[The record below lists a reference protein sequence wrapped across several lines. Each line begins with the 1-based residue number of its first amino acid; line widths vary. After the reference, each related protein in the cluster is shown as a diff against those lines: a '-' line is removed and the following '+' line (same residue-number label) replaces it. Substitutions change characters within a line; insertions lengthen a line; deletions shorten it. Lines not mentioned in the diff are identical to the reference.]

1 MAINRFVCLLVLLI
15 SNYIFCQGG
24 FGSDTAKIIYNGKI
38 RFGNGTEVSTNNKGI
53 LVQPWYF
60 SEVADNFLK
69 LTYTSGSNA
78 YPLDN
83 TFALGGDGTD
93 SWNVSGTLSENPT
106 FNNIEYNTTNWTV
119 IAGTPTKGYGTITV
133 SGTITETSVSYSKP
147 PCLEK
152 IGWYAKSVL
161 DTIQR

>member
-1 MAINRFVCLLVLLI
+1 MAIYRFVCLLVLLI

-24 FGSDTAKIIYNGKI
+24 FGSDTAKIINNGKI
-38 RFGNGTEVSTNNKGI
+38 RFGNGTEVFTDYKGI

-60 SEVADNFLK
+60 IEVSDNFLK

-78 YPLDN
+78 YPLDD

-93 SWNVSGTLSENPT
+93 SWNESGTLAENST
-106 FNNIEYNTTNWTV
+106 FNNIDYNTTNWTV
-119 IAGTPTKGYGTITV
+119 IAGTPIKGYGTITV

-152 IGWYAKSVL
+152 TGWYAKSAL
-161 DTIQR
+161 DTI

>member
-15 SNYIFCQGG
+15 SNYVFCQEG
-24 FGSDTAKIIYNGKI
+24 FGSDTAKIINNGKI
-38 RFGNGTEVSTNNKGI
+38 RFGNGTEVSTDYKGI

-60 SEVADNFLK
+60 IEVSDNFLK

-78 YPLDN
+78 YPLDD

-93 SWNVSGTLSENPT
+93 SWNESGTLAENST
-106 FNNIEYNTTNWTV
+106 FNNIDYNTTNWTV
-119 IAGTPTKGYGTITV
+119 IAGTPIKGYGTITV

-152 IGWYAKSVL
+152 TGWYAKSAL
-161 DTIQR
+161 DTI

>member
-15 SNYIFCQGG
+15 SNYIFCQGD

-60 SEVADNFLK
+60 IEVSDNFLK

-78 YPLDN
+78 YPLDD

-93 SWNVSGTLSENPT
+93 SWNESGTLAENST
-106 FNNIEYNTTNWTV
+106 FNNIDYNTTNWTV

-152 IGWYAKSVL
+152 TGWYAKSAL
-161 DTIQR
+161 DTI